1 MNSKE
6 AHLIASIS
14 ILLGHNEENLMFF
27 WNHKSAEPRLSREEF
42 KSESP
47 CMPVSEALV
56 IQCAFDFWSAE
67 AHVKLMDVIL
77 MMTDEDLILLIK
89 SILYFRE
96 LACDLEILCSN
107 L

>member
-14 ILLGHNEENLMFF
+14 ILFGHNEENLMFF
-27 WNHKSAEPRLSREEF
+27 WSHKSPEPRLSRNEF
-42 KSESP
+42 KSESQ
-47 CMPVSEALV
+47 CTQVSEALV
-56 IQCAFDFWSAE
+56 VQCAFDFWSTQ

-77 MMTDEDLILLIK
+77 MMTDEHLILLMK

-96 LACDLEILCSN
+96 LECDLEILC
-107 L
+107 